1 MKISVVGLGKAGL
14 PLAAVMAD
22 AGFDVLGVDV
32 DKEKIELINK
42 GLNPM
47 EEEPG
52 LSSLIKKHAG
62 KKLKATNDALK
73 AAKESNV
80 HIVIVPLLI
89 DKDNKPDFH
98 MIQNAL
104 ENIGKGLKKNDLVVL
119 ETTVPVKTTETI
131 VRGILEKN
139 SSLKAGK
146 DFFLAYSPERIEAG
160 SSISRFKEFPKLVS
174 GINRESADRAFEV
187 YRNFTKPVK
196 VSSIRTAE
204 LAKIAEGVYRDINI
218 AIANEFFKIA
228 GHYNV
233 DFWEMREAA
242 RHQYCSILEPGI
254 VGGHCIPVY
263 PWFLINELNVPL
275 VSAARKLNNDM
286 VDYYVKKVDEMGG
299 KKVGIIGLS
308 YREGVREK
316 AFSKLNLI
324 KLLKKKGYEVYALDP
339 LFSREE
345 IERDFGANYLDDFGR
360 MDVIILANK
369 EFRYNDKLK
378 SIKNRVIDIKNVLG

>member
-1 MKISVVGLGKAGL
+1 MKISVIGLGKAGL

-22 AGFDVLGVDV
+22 AGLDILGVDV
-32 DKEKIELINK
+32 DSGKAAMINK

-52 LSSLIKKHAG
+52 LSGLISKHAG
-62 KKLKATNDALK
+62 KKLKATIDALK

-89 DKDNKPDFH
+89 DKSNKPDFR
-98 MIQNAL
+98 MIRKAM

-119 ETTVPVKTTETI
+119 ETTVPVRTTETI

-139 SSLKAGK
+139 SGLKAGR

-160 SSISRFKEFPKLVS
+160 SSISRFREFPKLVG
-174 GINRESADRAFEV
+174 GINRESADKAFEL
-187 YRNFTKPVK
+187 YKKFTNPVR
-196 VSSIRTAE
+196 VSSARTAE

-218 AIANEFFKIA
+218 AIANEFFKVA
-228 GHYNV
+228 GHYGV

-242 RHQYCSILEPGI
+242 RHRFCSILEPGI

-263 PWFLINELNVPL
+263 PWFLINELDVSL
-275 VSAARKLNNDM
+275 VSAARKLNEDM
-286 VDYYVKKVDEMGG
+286 IDYYVKKVDEIGG
-299 KKVGIIGLS
+299 RRVGIIGLS

-316 AFSKLNLI
+316 AFSKADLI

-345 IERDFGANYLDDFGR
+345 IEKEFGANYLDSFDK

-369 EFRYNDKLK
+369 ELRYKDRLK
-378 SIKNRVIDIKNVLG
+378 TMKSRVIDIKNVLG